1 LANNCPT
8 CLSDNPETSRF
19 CAGCG
24 TQLPTPQD
32 HPTVVTE
39 ILQAPIRELTAGSTF
54 AGRYQIIEELGHGG
68 MGKVYKVQDTDIN
81 EKVALKLL
89 RPEITLDKEAVERFS
104 NELKLARK
112 ISHRNVCRMFD
123 LGRAEGLSFIT
134 MEYVP
139 GEDLKSFIHRS
150 KQLTIGTAL
159 SIVKQVC
166 EGLGEAH
173 RLGVVHR
180 DLKPGNIM
188 IDKDGDAKIMDFGIA
203 RSLSGR
209 GITGTGVMIGTP
221 EYMSP
226 EQVEGKDVNQR
237 SDIYSLGIILYEMV
251 AGRVPFEGDTALS
264 IAMKQKGEAPKNP
277 QSLNPN
283 LPDDLAGVILKCL
296 EKDPPK
302 RYPSAADLRAE
313 LEQVEKGLPTTERAA
328 PKRASPIR
336 TAVTSKEIT
345 VKFVPKRLV
354 IPALAVVAVMIAS
367 YFLLRSRPAKTPA
380 IPTSIPSGS
389 AGQTASGLDPK
400 RVVVSLFEN
409 RTGDPNLDTVALLAA
424 DSLTRALLQSGEAGV
439 AANPVIASGVG
450 SLRKSPAGQS
460 ASDAFHALAVQTG
473 AGLVVTGAIYLEGDT
488 LRFESQL
495 FDAEKAQL
503 EVALNPVTGP
513 RARPS
518 EVIASMEQRV
528 ITAVAY
534 FVEGALYPGR
544 YIPTYE
550 ANQEAERGRM
560 AMGIDYDAA
569 LRHYELALKLD
580 PSWIALRLSM
590 ATALIDRNMYREGA
604 AQLDLLESHIGALT
618 PYDQHRLRMGRAWL
632 KGKYGDALQASIER
646 DRLTPGLQSDTGYI
660 ALCTNQ
666 PRLAVNHYSK
676 FSTKYGGPSD
686 AWHDYFLTDAH
697 HLLGEY
703 AAELEVAQQGRRRFP
718 SMVGFHGREARAL
731 IALGRIAEAER
742 VVDAS
747 LIVQSI
753 SDLPKG
759 TEISTVEKIDCGQMM
774 CLVSMELAAHGHR
787 ENALAMAGRAVAWF
801 ESRPSEEA
809 RKAAHQ
815 WLLAL
820 ACYLA
825 ERWEKAQ
832 KLYEPMAHIDRPI
845 KAEGW
850 SEENAFALT
859 VRFRGRLGVIAVRR
873 GDRAGA
879 ERIAAELRKVEHPYL
894 FGENFYQCACI
905 EAQLGDKAK
914 AVELLRDAIAKGI
927 GGTLDWYG
935 YAEAFH
941 RAPELAPLRG
951 YEPFE
956 ELIRPKG

>member
-1 LANNCPT
+1 
-8 CLSDNPETSRF
+8 
-19 CAGCG
+19 
-24 TQLPTPQD
+24 
-32 HPTVVTE
+32 VTE
-39 ILQAPIRELTAGSTF
+39 TLQAPIRELTAGSTF
-54 AGRYQIIEELGHGG
+54 AGRYQVIEELGHGG
-68 MGKVYKVQDTDIN
+68 MGKVYKVQDTDIK

-123 LGRAEGLSFIT
+123 LGRAEGTTFIT

-150 KQLTIGTAL
+150 KQLTIGTVL
-159 SIVKQVC
+159 SIAKQVC

-209 GITGTGVMIGTP
+209 GITGAGVMIGTP

-283 LPDDLAGVILKCL
+283 LPDDLASVILKCL

-302 RYPSAADLRAE
+302 RYPSAEDVQSE
-313 LEQVEKGLPTTERAA
+313 LERLEKGLPTTGRAA
-328 PKRASPIR
+328 PHRATPIR
-336 TAVTSKEIT
+336 MASTSEENA
-345 VKFVPKRLV
+345 VKFAAQRFV
-354 IPALAVVAVMIAS
+354 IPALVVVAVIIAS

-380 IPTSIPSGS
+380 ISTSIPSES
-389 AGQTASGLDPK
+389 AGSTMSGLDPK

-409 RTGDPNLDTVALLAA
+409 RTGDANLDTVALLAA
-424 DSLTRALLQSGEAGV
+424 DSLTRALLQSGDAGV
-439 AANPVIASGVG
+439 AANPAIASGVG
-450 SLRKSPAGQS
+450 SLRKSPTGQS

-495 FDAEKAQL
+495 FDAAKAQL
-503 EVALNPVTGP
+503 AVALNPVTGP

-528 ITAVAY
+528 MTAVAD
-534 FVEGALYPGR
+534 FVEGALYPGM

-550 ANQEAERGRM
+550 AYQEAERGRT
-560 AMGIDYDAA
+560 ALGIDYDAA

-580 PSWIALRLSM
+580 PAWIALRLSM
-590 ATALIDRNMYREGA
+590 SGALSDQNMYREAA
-604 AQLDLLESHIGALT
+604 AQLDLLESHVGALT
-618 PYDQHRLRMGRAWL
+618 PYDQHRLRMNRAWL
-632 KGKYGDALQASIER
+632 KGKYSDALQASIER
-646 DRLTPGLQSDTGYI
+646 DRLTPGLKSDTGYI

-666 PRLAVNHYSK
+666 PRLAVNHFSK
-676 FSTKYGGPSD
+676 FSTKSGSPSD
-686 AWHDYFLTDAH
+686 AWGDYFLADAH

-703 AAELEVAQQGRRRFP
+703 AAELEVAQQGRGRFP
-718 SMVGFHGREARAL
+718 SMVGFHGQEARAL

-759 TEISTVEKIDCGQMM
+759 TEISTMEKIDPGQMM
-774 CLVSMELAAHGHR
+774 CLVSMELAAHGYR

-809 RKAAHQ
+809 RKPAHQ

-832 KLYEPMAHIDRPI
+832 KLYEPMAHLERPI

-859 VRFRGRLGVIAVRR
+859 VRFRGRLGAIAVRR

-879 ERIAAELRKVEHPYL
+879 ERIAAELRKVERPYL